1 MMSNSYPRTA
11 APAGLAISIKDK
23 VTIGLILFFTTVALT
38 LELYWLIFN
47 QVMES
52 RTDLLAKIL
61 ALYWPVDY
69 TWRIP
74 GYPIEKAFTL
84 SFESVNVL
92 VTPWLSLGLIW
103 AILKRRAYR
112 YALQLVIA
120 TYTFYGTYLYYSTAH
135 ISGYAV
141 FEYKGAYTY
150 LMFYL
155 MNLPWLA
162 GYAWIGWDAYRAIVR
177 RQTIDGSPS

>member
-1 MMSNSYPRTA
+1 MTKA
-11 APAGLAISIKDK
+11 AVAQPNAPTRAALPTKDK
-23 VTIGLILFFTTVALT
+23 IIIGYILFFTSVALT

-52 RTDLLAKIL
+52 RTDLFAKIL

-92 VTPWLSLGLIW
+92 VTPWLSMGLIW
-103 AILKRRAYR
+103 AILKRRPYR

-150 LMFYL
+150 LMFYVA
-155 MNLPWLA
+155 NLPWFA

-177 RQTIDGSPS
+177 GERS

>member
-1 MMSNSYPRTA
+1 MTMTKALAQPVASARA
-11 APAGLAISIKDK
+11 ALPTKDK
-23 VTIGLILFFTTVALT
+23 AIIGLILLFTSVALT

-120 TYTFYGTYLYYSTAH
+120 TYTFYGTYLYYSTADRK
-135 ISGYAV
+135 SV
-141 FEYKGAYTY
+141 
-150 LMFYL
+150 
-155 MNLPWLA
+155 
-162 GYAWIGWDAYRAIVR
+162 V
-177 RQTIDGSPS
+177 

>member
-1 MMSNSYPRTA
+1 MTKA
-11 APAGLAISIKDK
+11 ALAQPAASTRASLPTKDK
-23 VTIGLILFFTTVALT
+23 AIIGLILIFTSVALT
-38 LELYWLIFN
+38 LELYWLVFN

-52 RTDLLAKIL
+52 RTDLFAKIL
-61 ALYWPVDY
+61 ALYWPADY

-92 VTPWLSLGLIW
+92 VTPWLSMGLIW
-103 AILKRRAYR
+103 AILKRRPYR

-155 MNLPWLA
+155 INLPWFA

-177 RQTIDGSPS
+177 RERS